1 MPEIF
6 DREAALREIIDLELG
21 MFLATPNEGGVSACQ
36 QRPETFRVMRRM
48 THEPLDD
55 VTLTS
60 YLTDLQKA
68 AAVDRNLMVEKYA
81 RMDDRLPPLGDS
93 PLLDV
98 IADAEAAFMRE
109 ASARYPHVIVSDGS
123 GAFKNY
129 LRCELE
135 TLSPATL
142 ELYAQDLNRAR
153 REGRNPAVERYA
165 CLARLLGKGS
175 LENFEKS
182 VAHAA
187 ASR

>member
-21 MFLATPNEGGVSACQ
+21 MFLAAPNEGGVSACQ

-60 YLTDLQKA
+60 YLTDLQEA

-81 RMDDRLPPLGDS
+81 RMDDRLPPLSTS
-93 PLLDV
+93 PLLDE
-98 IADAEAAFMRE
+98 IADAELAFLEE
-109 ASARYPHVIVSDGS
+109 ASALFPHVIKRGGGDM
-123 GAFKNY
+123 FRRY

-135 TLSPATL
+135 TLSQGTL
-142 ELYAQDLNRAR
+142 ESYAREVRRAR
-153 REGRNPAVERYA
+153 SVGKNMAVERHR
-165 CLARLLGKGS
+165 CLARLLGRGS
-175 LENFEKS
+175 LEEYE
-182 VAHAA
+182 AA
-187 ASR
+187 RARQ